1 MAGESFLVLLRAQN
15 FEILDRFL
23 VEMKDLSL
31 WMLQQWSA
39 DILEVWTEVYAM
51 ALAQITK
58 RSL

>member
-1 MAGESFLVLLRAQN
+1 LQILAGESFLVLLRAQN

-39 DILEVWTEVYAM
+39 DILEVWVEVYAM
-51 ALAQITK
+51 TLA
-58 RSL
+58 